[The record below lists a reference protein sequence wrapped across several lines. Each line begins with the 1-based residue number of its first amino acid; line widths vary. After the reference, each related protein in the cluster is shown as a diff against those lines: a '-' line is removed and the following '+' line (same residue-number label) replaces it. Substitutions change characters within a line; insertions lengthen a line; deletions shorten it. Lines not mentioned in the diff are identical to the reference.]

1 MNHDN
6 IHMKRGSIPDS
17 HFCLCQNNEGY
28 FIPTD
33 CNTLQSINNGTI
45 STHYKNARLEPCQCA
60 EEMEWNCFTPPK
72 PSCKW
77 LNNFCELRRQWSN
90 HARQQNCKCCNCKWR
105 YEWIVLNVIYEI
117 LLKYHIL

>member
-33 CNTLQSINNGTI
+33 CNTLQSINNGTV
-45 STHYKNARLEPCQCA
+45 STRYKKAPCQCA

-105 YEWIVLNVIYEI
+105 YELIVLNVIYEI